1 MRRKLGIILLSLPAV
16 LLLFG
21 YAHAAGR
28 MKPGLWEMS
37 MMSDAMKEMP
47 KIPPEQ
53 LEKMKQMGI
62 KMPMMENGAIVHQIC
77 ITKEMA
83 EQDHPP
89 MAQRE
94 QSMCKPQNINQSGN
108 SYSMDLICDSPE
120 LKGMGTVRGSFNGS
134 SSLRS
139 VYDFKGTSRER
150 PVVQHMET
158 TGKWLSADCGTVK
171 PVGDLSKKKP

>member
-1 MRRKLGIILLSLPAV
+1 MHRKLGVIFLSIPTVMLS
-16 LLLFG
+16 FN
-21 YAHAAGR
+21 YAHAAGK

-37 MMSDAMKEMP
+37 MMSDAMKNMP
-47 KIPPEQ
+47 KVPKEQ

-83 EQDHPP
+83 EQEHPP
-89 MAQRE
+89 MAQKE

-108 SYSMDLICDSPE
+108 SYSMDLICDSAE

-134 SSLRS
+134 SNLRS
-139 VYDFKGTSRER
+139 VYDFKGTSRGR
-150 PVVQHMET
+150 PVEQHMET
-158 TGKWLSADCGTVK
+158 TGKWLSADCGNIK
-171 PVGDLSKKKP
+171 PVSDLSKKKP